1 MQNRLMDASASS
13 AEEEKESSLRPSSL
27 DEYIGQQAL
36 KDNLRVFVQAARS
49 RQEALDHVLF
59 YGPPGLGKTTLAYIL
74 AREMGGQLRMA
85 SGPAID
91 KSGDLAAILSTIE
104 PGDVLFIDEIH
115 RLPRQV
121 EEILYPAM
129 EDYCLDIV
137 VGKDAGVHT
146 IRLSLPPLLWW
157 APPPEPGICP
167 HRFGTGSALSVS
179 WSITGCRSWN
189 GSWSARPG

>member
-1 MQNRLMDASASS
+1 MEDRLMDSRELAQD
-13 AEEEKESSLRPSSL
+13 EKESSLRPGTL
-27 DEYIGQQAL
+27 DEYIGQQSL
-36 KDNLRVFVQAARS
+36 KDNLRVFIQAARS
-49 RQEALDHVLF
+49 RNEALDHVLL

-85 SGPAID
+85 SGPAIE

-146 IRLSLPPLLWW
+146 IRLSPVSYTHLTLPTNSL
-157 APPPEPGICP
+157 
-167 HRFGTGSALSVS
+167 V
-179 WSITGCRSWN
+179 
-189 GSWSARPG
+189 